1 VTLKDTNQ
9 HLLITLPIQKSNHL
23 HPKRIRDFASIL
35 IAQLPRS
42 TSSSTGGLSFRFTP
56 DSSKLVMSTVAAA
69 CILVI
74 DLSSEKPHV
83 LRRFD
88 HHRRPHPVIQE
99 RVVKGRRGDVD
110 GDVDMTD
117 PAVDSTEEGPYQP
130 PTSAIVNVLRM
141 SISPDGQWLASSD
154 DRSRTHVFN
163 LDSIQV
169 RPC

>member
-1 VTLKDTNQ
+1 M
-9 HLLITLPIQKSNHL
+9 PSIQRSGHL

-35 IAQLPRS
+35 IAQLPKS
-42 TSSSTGGLSFRFTP
+42 TSSSTGGLSFQFTP
-56 DSSKLVMSTVAAA
+56 DSSKLVMSTVVTA

-88 HHRRPHPVIQE
+88 HHRRPHPVVRE
-99 RVVKGRRGDVD
+99 RVVKGLKGNDD
-110 GDVDMTD
+110 GDVDMTNL
-117 PAVDSTEEGPYQP
+117 AADSTEGEYQP
-130 PTSAIVNVLRM
+130 PTSALVNILRM

-154 DRSRTHVFN
+154 ERSRTHVFN

-169 RPC
+169 RPCLRAWWQSV